1 LYNCS
6 YFVKTKNEKADFV
19 RIRYGTTQ
27 DGRPIKKAIVYTK
40 DEHTIKIDAVDKD
53 AVYIVERLRANGYE
67 TYIVGGAVRDLI
79 LGKHP
84 KDFDIVSAAS
94 PARIKKIFRN
104 SRIIGRRFR
113 LVHVYFGPKIFEVS
127 TFRSL
132 KDGPTSNTYG
142 SIEEDVL
149 RRDFSVNAIF
159 YDPLKEIVVD
169 YVGGMK
175 DIREKRIRPII
186 PISMIFQDDPVRMIR
201 AVKYAATTSFKLPW
215 RLAWKIRRQ
224 APLLSEISPS
234 RLTEEILK
242 IIHSSD
248 SARIIENLET
258 FGLYGYLQP
267 EASALM
273 RRDPSFRTR
282 YLKGFADIALKPE
295 TARAQGETMTALIR
309 DFLEET
315 IDWEGGIIENYKN
328 AFLEARRFVLPMNP
342 PRADLDHAVRLIFSE
357 HGLTVKKSRLL
368 LPHARQAD
376 SRLAGAEENPAV
388 PHAPVPE
395 GEPKKR
401 RSRGKRRGS
410 SAGKTTGADRELAAS
425 PGE

>member
-1 LYNCS
+1 
-6 YFVKTKNEKADFV
+6 VDRV
-19 RIRYGTTQ
+19 RIRYSAAK
-27 DGRPIKKAIVYTK
+27 DGRPVKKAIVYTR
-40 DEHTIKIDAVDKD
+40 DEHTIKIEAVDKD

-149 RRDFSVNAIF
+149 RRDFSMNALF
-159 YDPLKEIVVD
+159 YDPLKEVVVD

-175 DIREKRIRPII
+175 DMREKRVRPII
-186 PISMIFQDDPVRMIR
+186 PLSVIFKDDPVRMIR

-224 APLLSEISPS
+224 APLLSEVSPS
-234 RLTEEILK
+234 RLTEEIMK
-242 IIHSSD
+242 IIYSPY
-248 SARIIENLET
+248 SARIIENLDF
-258 FGLYGYLQP
+258 FGLYTYLQP
-267 EASALM
+267 GASALLK
-273 RRDPSFRTR
+273 RDASFRSR
-282 YLKGFADIALKPE
+282 YLKGFADLVLKAE
-295 TARAQGETMTALIR
+295 TVRAHGETMAALVR
-309 DFLEET
+309 DFLEDT
-315 IDWEGGIIENYKN
+315 VDWEGGIIENYKT

-342 PRADLDHAVRLIFSE
+342 PRAELDLAIRLIFGE
-357 HGLTVKKSRLL
+357 HGLTVKKSRLVV
-368 LPHARQAD
+368 PNTRQAD
-376 SRLAGAEENPAV
+376 PLLLEENPEV
-388 PHAPVPE
+388 PVPE

-401 RSRGKRRGS
+401 RRRGRRRGK
-410 SAGKTTGADRELAAS
+410 AGGANRE
-425 PGE
+425 PVEPVE

>member
-1 LYNCS
+1 M
-6 YFVKTKNEKADFV
+6 
-19 RIRYGTTQ
+19 RIRYSGTQ
-27 DGRPIKKAIVYTK
+27 DGRPVKKAVVYTRG
-40 DEHTIKIDAVDKD
+40 EHTIRLDAVDKD

-79 LGKHP
+79 LGAQP

-94 PARIKKIFRN
+94 PPRIKKLFRN

-113 LVHVYFGPKIFEVS
+113 LVHVYFGPKLFEVS

-149 RRDFSVNAIF
+149 RRDFSLNALF
-159 YDPLKEIVVD
+159 YDPLKETVVD
-169 YVGGMK
+169 YVAGMK

-186 PISMIFQDDPVRMIR
+186 PLSMIFQDDPVRMIR
-201 AVKYAATTSFKLPW
+201 AVKYAAATSFKLPW

-224 APLLSEISPS
+224 APLLSGVSPS

-242 IIHSSD
+242 IIHSPC
-248 SARIIENLET
+248 AVRIIESLDS
-258 FGLYGYLQP
+258 FGLYHYLQP
-267 EASALM
+267 EAAALL
-273 RRDPSFRTR
+273 RRDASFRSR
-282 YLKGFADIALKPE
+282 YIKGFAGLALKPE
-295 TARAQGETMTALIR
+295 ADRAPGETMAALFR

-315 IDWEGGIIENYKN
+315 VDWEGEILENYKT

-342 PRADLDHAVRLIFSE
+342 PRAEVDHAIRLIFGE
-357 HGLTVKKSRLL
+357 HGLAVKKLRF
-368 LPHARQAD
+368 LPSHPRQAN
-376 SRLAGAEENPAV
+376 SLLIEEEDPE
-388 PHAPVPE
+388 APGPLPE

-401 RSRGKRRGS
+401 RRRGRRHGNAS
-410 SAGKTTGADRELAAS
+410 GASAGTAGSSGAGSSVE
-425 PGE
+425 